1 MSAFGCRQQT
11 SSHFQLLKEIIPALK
26 NLGVLA
32 PRNEWEQTPF
42 GKSVFETAQS
52 AGISVIG
59 PPVESPMQEQDFRAS
74 LNAMTGKID
83 ALLVSFASEST
94 RHRRMIVQFAQ
105 EQNLPAL
112 YANPFF
118 VREGGLMSYG
128 PDFGEVGKG
137 VARYVD
143 LILKGAN
150 AGDLPIQLPVKFDL
164 IINLK
169 TAKALG
175 LTVPP
180 SLRVRSTLSSST
192 SITPWEA
199 SQPPRLAICSV
210 VIVSWSQSRSRPAGF
225 C

>member
-1 MSAFGCRQQT
+1 MNGIDPVGFGLAK
-11 SSHFQLLKEIIPALK
+11 SLSHPGYNFTGFANEASGELMGKLFQLLREFKPAMK

-52 AGISVIG
+52 AGIAVIG

-83 ALLVSFASEST
+83 ALLVSTASESLT
-94 RHRRMIVQFAQ
+94 YRRMIVQFAQ
-105 EQNLPAL
+105 EQNLAAL
-112 YANPFF
+112 YMLPLFAK
-118 VREGGLMSYG
+118 EGGLMSYA
-128 PDFGEVGKG
+128 PDFAYIGKG
-137 VARYVD
+137 IARYVD

-180 SLRVRSTLSSST
+180 SL
-192 SITPWEA
+192 
-199 SQPPRLAICSV
+199 LARADE
-210 VIVSWSQSRSRPAGF
+210 VIE
-225 C
+225 